1 MDKYRCF
8 IAVDLPGELK
18 KDLARLQAGMRAWRV
33 RVKWVEEKNFHL
45 TLKYLGDVELP
56 LLERIG
62 AGLEKVSLQH
72 HKFDFVVSGLGAYPS
87 LRSPRVI
94 WAGVHDKEK
103 GLHLI
108 REDIESEMVKLG
120 LPAEERKFS
129 PHLTLGRVKEVRSAP
144 GLDDVV
150 HHLTLDARIVPV
162 TEIKLM
168 RSRLSRSGPEY
179 FCISSFVLQEHL

>member
-1 MDKYRCF
+1 LDKYRCF
-8 IAVDLPGELK
+8 IAVDLPSDLK
-18 KDLARLQAGMRAWRV
+18 KDLARVQAGIGAWRA

-45 TLKYLGDVELP
+45 TLKFLGDVELP

-72 HKFDFVVSGLGAYPS
+72 YKFDFVISGLGAYPS
-87 LRSPRVI
+87 LKNPRVI
-94 WAGVHDKEK
+94 WAGVHDNEK

-108 REDIESEMVKLG
+108 WEDIESEMVKLG
-120 LPAEERKFS
+120 LPAEERMFS
-129 PHLTLGRVKEVRSAP
+129 PHLTLGRVKDSTSAP
-144 GLDDVV
+144 GLDKVI
-150 HHLTLDARIVPV
+150 HHLSLDDRIVPV